1 VARIAVG
8 IEYDGSGYSG
18 WQAQQGLVTV
28 QGEVEAALG
37 QVAAVPLQV
46 VCAGRT
52 DTGVHAREQ
61 IAHFDTSAERSTR
74 SWVLGANSRLP
85 PSITLRWA
93 QVVTEAFHARYSA
106 QSRCYRYCILNR
118 GERPAL
124 AARRASFVRR
134 PLQLAA
140 MREAAAALLGE
151 HDFSAFRSSECQAKS
166 PLRRLQRLRV
176 ERVGDW
182 VLLEVEA
189 NAFLHHMVRNI
200 AGLLIAVGKGDA
212 PPTWAGEVLASRDRR
227 AGAATASAAG
237 LYLWQVTYPPA
248 AGLRGF
254 GLADDSAMIADLRSG
269 PVGCPADLLDSPRG

>member
-8 IEYDGSGYSG
+8 IEYDGSEYSG

-37 QVAAVPLQV
+37 AVAAAPLQV

-52 DTGVHAREQ
+52 DAGVHAREQ
-61 IAHFDTSAERSTR
+61 VAHFDTMAERSMR

-85 PSITLRWA
+85 PSITLRWSR
-93 QVVTEAFHARYSA
+93 VVSEGFHARYSA

-134 PLQLAA
+134 PLQLDA

-166 PLRRLQRLRV
+166 PLRRVQRLRL

-212 PPTWAGEVLASRDRR
+212 PPAWAGEVLASRDRR
-227 AGAATASAAG
+227 AGAATASADG
-237 LYLWQVTYPPA
+237 LYLWRVRYPP
-248 AGLRGF
+248 GLGLPEF
-254 GLADDSAMIADLRSG
+254 GPADDSAMIADLRSG